1 MQVLS
6 PNVKEILKIKNNFP
20 NLSSKKIEE
29 IYKTINELGKP
40 KSHIN
45 MITKGLLCKQIIV
58 PMSNDNLNKFMPF
71 LSKYIVNIN
80 RALKNIKSD
89 TIANFIYTN
98 HCSLII
104 TSNKIASQS
113 DLSIIENYIKNTNF
127 MNADDI
133 ISPHLF
139 QSKSYL
145 KILGIPYIIEETN
158 TLINSSVVKST
169 IKSIYIFDNIY
180 IVSKP
185 HIIKVSPKSDMVIIW
200 ANIWNTQSG
209 SSAKSLINRFFNI
222 GSYITTIQGVNINLG
237 ISQCKNY

>member
-1 MQVLS
+1 MQALS
-6 PNVKEILKIKNNFP
+6 PNVKEILKIKNNFH

-58 PMSNDNLNKFMPF
+58 PISNDNLNKFMPF

-98 HCSLII
+98 HCGLII
-104 TSNKIASQS
+104 TSNKIASQY
-113 DLSIIENYIKNTNF
+113 DLSMIENYIKNTNF

-133 ISPHLF
+133 ISPHLS